1 MLQLIYR
8 ILWMLSEDDT
18 MVKGLLNALLD
29 DITLLGTTVG
39 QPTTEAIVLDVALDA
54 IERTVSHTRE
64 RRRRP

>member
-1 MLQLIYR
+1 
-8 ILWMLSEDDT
+8 MLSEDDT

-39 QPTTEAIVLDVALDA
+39 QPTTEAIVLGVALDS
-54 IERTVSHTRE
+54 IERTASHTRE